1 LKSLI
6 RNSAKK
12 ILQNRYGQ
20 DVPDEQI
27 LINST
32 PPEYEGDFTIVVFP
46 FAKIAK
52 QNPEALA
59 KEIGEQLKN
68 SVKEI
73 EKYNVVKGFLNI
85 TLKEDVWINF
95 LNENAGNENLS
106 HFASNGRSVIVEYC
120 SPNTNKPLHLGHLRN
135 IALGYSLAEIFEAA
149 GYGVVKTIIVNDRG
163 IHICK
168 SMLAYQKFG
177 NGETPQSTGI
187 KGDHFV
193 GNFYVQFEQ
202 EYQKQIKEL
211 IATGVSE
218 GDAKKKA
225 PLMLEVQQ
233 MLVDWE
239 NHKPDVI
246 ELWKRMN
253 DWVLTG
259 FNESYKRIGCDFDK
273 TYFESDT
280 YVLGKKIV
288 EQGLQKNVFFK
299 KPDGS
304 VWIDLTADGMD
315 QKVLLRADGTA
326 VYITQDLGTAQLRY
340 EDFHCEKSVY
350 VVGSEQEYHFKVLK
364 LVLQKLKEPYADGI
378 YHLSYGMVDLPSGK
392 MKSREGTV
400 VDADDLITEM
410 EKTAED
416 YSRASGKI
424 EGYSAD
430 EERKLFNML
439 ALGALKFYLLRV
451 DPKKKILFN
460 PQESIDFHGHTGTFI
475 QYTYARIQS
484 VLHKFPEKNISP
496 GKINYTTL
504 HPTERNIILQ
514 LFAFTET
521 ISEAAETYNP
531 AVLADYVY
539 QLARSF
545 NTFYGE
551 LSILSAESNDAL
563 LFRINLSKLTAS
575 VIHKGMKLLGMDV
588 PDRM

>member
-1 LKSLI
+1 MKSLI

-20 DVPDEQI
+20 DVSDEQI

-32 PPEYEGDFTIVVFP
+32 PTEYEGDFTIVVFP

-52 QNPEALA
+52 QNPETLA

-68 SVKEI
+68 SVAAI
-73 EKYNVVKGFLNI
+73 EKYNAVKGFLNI

-95 LNENAGNENLS
+95 LNENADNENLS
-106 HFASNGRSVIVEYC
+106 RFAPNGRSVIVEYC

-135 IALGYSLAEIFEAA
+135 IALGYSLAEILKAA
-149 GYGVVKTIIVNDRG
+149 GYEVVKTIIVNDRG

-193 GNFYVQFEQ
+193 GNYYVRFER
-202 EYQKQIKEL
+202 EYQDQVKEL
-211 IATGVSE
+211 IAAGVSE
-218 GDAKKKA
+218 DDAKKKA
-225 PLMLEVQQ
+225 PVMQEVQQ

-239 NHKPDVI
+239 NHKPAVM
-246 ELWKRMN
+246 ELWKKMN
-253 DWVLTG
+253 EWVLKG
-259 FNESYKRIGCDFDK
+259 FDESYKRIGCDFDK

-299 KPDGS
+299 KEDS
-304 VWIDLTADGMD
+304 SIWIDLTADGMD

-340 EDFHCEKSVY
+340 DDFHCEKSVY

-364 LVLQKLKEPYADGI
+364 LVLQKLNEPYADGI

-410 EKTAED
+410 EETAAD

-424 EGYSAD
+424 EGFSA
-430 EERKLFNML
+430 EEEKKLFNIL

-484 VLHKFPEKNISP
+484 VLHKFSEKNIP
-496 GKINYTTL
+496 FGKINYNTL
-504 HPTERNIILQ
+504 HLTERKIILQ
-514 LFAFTET
+514 LFAFSET
-521 ISEAAETYNP
+521 ISESAETYNP
-531 AVLADYVY
+531 SILADYVY

-575 VIHKGMKLLGMDV
+575 VILKGMKLLGMDV